1 MWGLDQHQA
10 GTSPSPR
17 PPAAFCWCHPGR
29 SVPAVPPGRL
39 QPHCDQELCPD
50 SGWRKGMLLERAR
63 RAFKGC
69 GGVPAPA
76 TEGISLGSSSL
87 EFGLHQQPRGS
98 AQHLLVLGWADP
110 TGIPLSLLQSQLSE
124 GRWDSSLGGV
134 GLLEKPG
141 WSRAVALPVPAA
153 LGKAAACPGMMKDSP
168 AAMQAR

>member
-17 PPAAFCWCHPGR
+17 PPAAFCWSHPGR

-39 QPHCDQELCPD
+39 QPHCDQELCPH
-50 SGWRKGMLLERAR
+50 SGWRKGMLPERAR

-98 AQHLLVLGWADP
+98 AQHLLVLGRADP

-124 GRWDSSLGGV
+124 GRWDSSLGGWMW
-134 GLLEKPG
+134 GC
-141 WSRAVALPVPAA
+141 WRSRAGAERWLCPCQQPSEKRQRV
-153 LGKAAACPGMMKDSP
+153 LG
-168 AAMQAR
+168 